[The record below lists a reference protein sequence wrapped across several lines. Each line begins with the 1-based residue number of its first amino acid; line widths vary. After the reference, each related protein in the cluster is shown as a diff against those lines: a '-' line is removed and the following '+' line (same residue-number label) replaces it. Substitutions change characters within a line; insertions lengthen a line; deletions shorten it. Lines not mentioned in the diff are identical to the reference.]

1 MVLEWWETKEV
12 IECEPVLVM
21 CVDGDTG
28 VDHSSLDVLREGVVK
43 ASPVCEC
50 MGPSVGSLEVLP
62 VDCCGDIR

>member
-1 MVLEWWETKEV
+1 MY
-12 IECEPVLVM
+12 
-21 CVDGDTG
+21 VDGDTG
-28 VDHSSLDVLREGVVK
+28 VDHSSLDVLYDGVGEGVVK